1 MNKIMYKYVHR
12 RFGNC
17 WCTNFEKL
25 KVHNPH
31 EMDMKYIFPI
41 QVYRIYFSKKIHSA
55 VIIKTK
61 KNCAYIVVLYV
72 ALYMTQLV
80 SIAAQD

>member
-1 MNKIMYKYVHR
+1 MYIAALEIVDVPILK
-12 RFGNC
+12 GSK
-17 WCTNFEKL
+17 CTIHK
-25 KVHNPH
+25 

-55 VIIKTK
+55 VILKTK
-61 KNCAYIVVLYV
+61 KNCAYIVVLCV

-80 SIAAQD
+80 SNAAQD